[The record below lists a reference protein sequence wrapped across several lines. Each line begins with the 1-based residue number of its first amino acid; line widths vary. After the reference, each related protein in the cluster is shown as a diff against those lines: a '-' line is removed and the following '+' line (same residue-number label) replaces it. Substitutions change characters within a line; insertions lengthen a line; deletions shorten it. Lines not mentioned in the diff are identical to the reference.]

1 MVKILLHYMIFGFIK
16 VPTQVIRTNL
26 SSILID
32 ADAGMKLTINKNSA
46 KWMQLPRDVL
56 VGHGVLEEVGY
67 VCRDLKLKG
76 NALIVTGN
84 TTRDIAAKRVS
95 TLLESTGSNAETIL
109 TRNATVEEV
118 ERVMEK
124 ALEVEASFLLGVGSG
139 RSIDL
144 AKLASTRLELP
155 FISVPTAASHD
166 GIASSRASIMDN
178 GRSTSAQAQAPI
190 SVIADTKIIS
200 AAPFSFLA
208 AGCGDIVSNYTAV
221 LDWELAN
228 RLRNE
233 YLGEYAAALSRMAA
247 RVIIEYADSI
257 KPDHETSARLVVK
270 ALVSNGVAMSIA
282 GSSRPASG
290 SEHMFS
296 HALDRI
302 APKPALHGEQCGV
315 GTIMMMYLHGGN
327 WQEIRDALKM
337 IGAPVT
343 AEELGIDDKY
353 IVEALL
359 RAHSIRPERYTILGS
374 GLTPSAAEKV
384 ARITKVIS

>member
-1 MVKILLHYMIFGFIK
+1 MI
-16 VPTQVIRTNL
+16 
-26 SSILID
+26 SD
-32 ADAGMKLTINKNSA
+32 KNSA

-56 VGHGVLEEVGY
+56 VGHGVLEEVGD
-67 VCRDLKLKG
+67 VCNDLKLKG
-76 NALIVTGN
+76 NALIVTGS
-84 TTRDIAAKRVS
+84 TTRDIVGKRVCNI
-95 TLLESTGSNAETIL
+95 LESAGISAETVI
-109 TRNATVEEV
+109 TYKATTEEV
-118 ERVMEK
+118 EKVMEK

-144 AKLASTRLELP
+144 AKLASTRLKLP

-166 GIASSRASIMDN
+166 GIASSRASIVDN
-178 GRSTSAQAQAPI
+178 GRSTSVQAQSPI
-190 SVIADTKIIS
+190 AVIADTEVIS
-200 AAPFSFLA
+200 A
-208 AGCGDIVSNYTAV
+208 AGCGDIISNYTAV
-221 LDWELAN
+221 LDWELAS

-233 YLGEYAAALSRMAA
+233 YFGEYAAALSRMAA
-247 RVIIEYADSI
+247 QVIIDCADSI
-257 KPDHETSARLVVK
+257 KPEHETSARLVVK

-327 WQEIRDALKM
+327 WQEIRDALKK

-343 AEELGIDDKY
+343 AEELGIEDKY
-353 IVEALL
+353 IIEALL
-359 RAHSIRPERYTILGS
+359 QAHTIRPERYTILGS

>member
-1 MVKILLHYMIFGFIK
+1 MIFGFIK

-200 AAPFSFLA
+200 AAPFRFLA

-302 APKPALHGEQCGV
+302 APKPALHGEQCGI

-327 WQEIRDALKM
+327 WQEIRDALKK